1 MGLQNGP
8 HHTAKRPASHCKTAP
23 AAARRWPP
31 PAPRHTEGRP
41 GRARPQ
47 RHQAKGPAWAIGQ
60 PGQAA
65 AKGWLDEV
73 ITDAE
78 KLLALMPNWGQ
89 SPATGAS
96 TKQGGPHSDSSK
108 CGPPSC
114 RHAPVDGG
122 GQRPAAHCQASS
134 LLTASL
140 IDLPSA
146 RPASCF
152 EATPITRPMSLTDCA
167 PVWAMMSRTAA
178 SISSAVRGCGR

>member
-47 RHQAKGPAWAIGQ
+47 RHRAKGPAWAIGQ
-60 PGQAA
+60 PGQAV

-78 KLLALMPNWGQ
+78 KLLALMPNWGKAPPRGRAQ
-89 SPATGAS
+89 SKAGRTRIAPSAAR
-96 TKQGGPHSDSSK
+96 PHAVT
-108 CGPPSC
+108 P
-114 RHAPVDGG
+114 PVDGG